1 MNNLA
6 SWGYSYNPQEYEY
19 LENYKSLLSDT
30 INTAK
35 SNINLPTEKPLHVQI
50 KDDKEKFYKSRQ
62 SFVEICNKKKGHVIV
77 DNGYMRCAPS
87 IKGQSDGGLISF
99 PNQDNNNRNKFEN
112 VKEAIKAVEAI
123 NAEEEEKSKAKTT
136 RKPRATRKTSTTT
149 TKKSTSKK

>member
-99 PNQDNNNRNKFEN
+99 PNQDNNNRNQFEN
-112 VKEAIKAVEAI
+112 VKEAIKAVDAGWFPGYFTDNKPVTGLDPDKNVMHHI
-123 NAEEEEKSKAKTT
+123 NLPAELK
-136 RKPRATRKTSTTT
+136 
-149 TKKSTSKK
+149 

>member
-35 SNINLPTEKPLHVQI
+35 SNINLPTEKPIHVQI
-50 KDDKEKFYKSRQ
+50 KEDKKKFYKSRQ

-87 IKGQSDGGLISF
+87 IKGQSDEGLIPF
-99 PNQDNNNRNKFEN
+99 PNQDNNNRNQFEN
-112 VKEAIKAVEAI
+112 VKEAIKAIDAGWFPGYFTKNKPVTGLDRDKNAMHQI
-123 NAEEEEKSKAKTT
+123 NLPAELK
-136 RKPRATRKTSTTT
+136 
-149 TKKSTSKK
+149 